1 MSETGPPPPVLRLAE
16 ADEVAVALRRLEPGT
31 SLEPLAPG
39 VVAREPIDLG
49 HKVALVAIPA
59 GALVHKFGVPIGRAT
74 QPIPPGAHV
83 HTHNLAS
90 LVLTNA
96 VDHAED

>member
-1 MSETGPPPPVLRLAE
+1 MSEPGPPPPVLRLAE
-16 ADEVAVALRRLEPGT
+16 TDEVAVALRRLEPGT
-31 SLEPLAPG
+31 PLGPLAPG

-49 HKVALVAIPA
+49 HKVALVPIPA
-59 GALVHKFGVPIGRAT
+59 GSIVHKFGVPIGRAT
-74 QPIPPGAHV
+74 RPIAAGAHV

-96 VDHAED
+96 VDHAEE